1 MDTLKMK
8 FKLHNLEFEI
18 EGNES
23 VVKEQFENF
32 KNFVTGELLS
42 KVNIQNSQ
50 TTILP
55 SNQKQLQTLQPT
67 EDVILM
73 PTGDYPDITNVV
85 RKNLPSKEWE
95 WVLVYAF
102 YGSEYGQK
110 DITRDIIKTLYT
122 STKRNAKQNLNN
134 LTQNI
139 NAIHEKG
146 YINFLNEEDFQLLE
160 TGIEEAISIIN
171 RTAGASSTN
180 KQVKKTAI
188 IKTSEKKQ
196 KTTSINKLET
206 ISNLNLAPDG
216 AISLDEFYKQYPVT
230 THYEKILLFVHYL
243 ETVLKINETIKYN
256 HIYTCYDWLNLPFP
270 EAFEQTVRDLKS
282 KKGWVEGKE
291 SIGFQ
296 TSLKGKNHFR
306 KVISKDN
313 NGK

>member
-1 MDTLKMK
+1 MK

-18 EGNES
+18 EGNEA

-32 KNFVTGELLS
+32 KSFVTGELLS
-42 KVNIQNSQ
+42 KINVQNSQ

-55 SNQKQLQTLQPT
+55 APQTQMQITQRT
-67 EDVILM
+67 EDAVVL
-73 PTGDYPDITNVV
+73 PNGKYPDITNVV

-110 DITRDIIKTLYT
+110 DITREVIKSLYA
-122 STKRNAKQNLNN
+122 STKRDAKQNLNN
-134 LTQNI
+134 LTLNI
-139 NAIHEKG
+139 NAVHEKG
-146 YINFLNEEDFQLLE
+146 YINFLNEQDFQLLE

-171 RTAGASSTN
+171 RTKGSAGLNRKAKSTPEN
-180 KQVKKTAI
+180 
-188 IKTSEKKQ
+188 KTSRKIQ
-196 KTTSINKLET
+196 KASGSNKLET
-206 ISNLNLAPDG
+206 IADLNLAADG
-216 AISLDEFYKQYPVT
+216 IVSLDDFYKKYPVT

-243 ETVLKINETIKYN
+243 ESVLKIKEIIKYN

-282 KKGWVEGKE
+282 NKGWVEGKDN
-291 SIGFQ
+291 SGFK

-306 KVISKDN
+306 QVISKSGN
-313 NGK
+313 VK